1 MFGRKFKL
9 DYKSKKYI
17 GFEEGTNLAVDIVLP
32 PKNDILKEMFSVW
45 FIVALFGSFALSFMF
60 SNILGV
66 ICSMIVLYNSTEK
79 IDK

>member
-1 MFGRKFKL
+1 MFGRKFKP

-32 PKNDILKEMFSVW
+32 PKNDILKEIFSVW
-45 FIVALFGSFALSFMF
+45 FIVSLFGSFTLSFMF
-60 SNILGV
+60 STILGV